1 MDSGWFFIQ
10 KPYLPQRL
18 LKEVHL
24 GGHPKP
30 ANGGHLKTGQ

>member
-1 MDSGWFFIQ
+1 MKWERGPEASSKKASAAPD
-10 KPYLPQRL
+10 
-18 LKEVHL
+18 L

>member
-1 MDSGWFFIQ
+1 MRASAAGSGTMRSGESVA
-10 KPYLPQRL
+10 PLN
-18 LKEVHL
+18 L